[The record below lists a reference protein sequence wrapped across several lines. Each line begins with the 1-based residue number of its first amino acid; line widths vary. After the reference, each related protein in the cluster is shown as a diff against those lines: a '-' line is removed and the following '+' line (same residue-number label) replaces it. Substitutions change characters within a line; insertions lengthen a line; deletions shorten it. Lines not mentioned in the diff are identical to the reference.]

1 MPLGLIEKNGVCSI
15 RSDEKPLC
23 GCGYQRVSFS
33 LHFLYIHIY
42 DTVGIASPFR
52 IQDARTKRKAAL
64 NFPTTCNLN
73 RKHQFLGSTAFVSL
87 IPSLIINTI
96 ITQLKVSIIMNLFKL
111 FTRAQFIFIAGL
123 SFLLAPNTPWST
135 IGTWG
140 IGAST
145 QTDLCSSSTWSWTP
159 APWFPVSP
167 VAVDCFIRE
176 EKNQNF
182 IMFLSP
188 PFH

>member
-42 DTVGIASPFR
+42 DTVGIPSVSVPIDKLASPFR

-64 NFPTTCNLN
+64 NFPVICNLN

-96 ITQLKVSIIMNLFKL
+96 ITQLKVSIIINLFKL

-123 SFLLAPNTPWST
+123 SFLLAPNTP
-135 IGTWG
+135 
-140 IGAST
+140 
-145 QTDLCSSSTWSWTP
+145 
-159 APWFPVSP
+159 
-167 VAVDCFIRE
+167 
-176 EKNQNF
+176 
-182 IMFLSP
+182 
-188 PFH
+188 